1 MHSRQVLSAGGESRR
16 ISWWEVGERLVRAG
30 AGKPDWGGTMEW
42 GSAVVVLYAHTNW
55 FFKCRAVYA
64 RVEWICRVSLRV
76 GDWRRRG
83 VETGNANADKARVE
97 RECHELAAGRLQLH
111 R

>member
-1 MHSRQVLSAGGESRR
+1 MLILIGFSNAGQC
-16 ISWWEVGERLVRAG
+16 
-30 AGKPDWGGTMEW
+30 T
-42 GSAVVVLYAHTNW
+42 
-55 FFKCRAVYA
+55 A

-97 RECHELAAGRLQLH
+97 RECHELAAGRLQLQLH